1 MKKEIWKEIDRLLGK
16 LEKLTYNFQ
25 NATAFYNSAAPIIKK
40 IEKLR
45 KEEK

>member
-1 MKKEIWKEIDRLLGK
+1 MKKEIWQKIDRLLSE

-45 KEEK
+45 KGEK